1 MRRLARVALA
11 CACACA
17 TAGPAFANDTTAR
30 VAAGGIEP
38 LKSADVR
45 MLQETLT
52 ISRKLVTVRY
62 RFLNESDRDVHA
74 TIAFPMPAYGWWS
87 GESEI
92 DSHSV
97 PMDSFEV
104 KVDGAVVP
112 TRSVRRALVRGRDVT
127 RELRALGLSDEQLFV
142 NFGRASSAYRG
153 SADLRPGLE
162 KRVRKVIGGT
172 TMDRWQVEETRL
184 WEQTFPAHRE
194 IVVEHR
200 YAPFVGRIY
209 DAPYQKG
216 HAVDESSPE
225 LAPSSLAGAAEHSP
239 AEACVDDELRVAMQ
253 RKAARLAA
261 GGAASVW
268 RNLEDVEYILGT
280 GRNWKGPIA
289 DFTLRIEK
297 DKPGDIVSLC
307 FPGQPKRVSPTVL
320 EFHQVDLVP
329 QDRLV
334 VYFYSIEGLADS
346 P

>member
-1 MRRLARVALA
+1 MPRALRTFALA
-11 CACACA
+11 CAAAAACV
-17 TAGPAFANDTTAR
+17 GSAFANDTTAR

-52 ISRKLVTVRY
+52 ISQKLVTVRY

-74 TIAFPMPAYGWWS
+74 TIAFPMPAYGFWN

-92 DSHSV
+92 DSHNV
-97 PMDSFEV
+97 PLGDFEV
-104 KVDGAVVP
+104 KVDGVVVP

-127 RELRALGLSDEQLFV
+127 RELRALGLDDEQLFTT
-142 NFGRASSAYRG
+142 FGLASDAHPH
-153 SADLRPGLE
+153 AEDLPPALE
-162 KRVRKVIGGT
+162 KRVRKVIGG
-172 TMDRWQVEETRL
+172 DANERWQVEETRL
-184 WEQTFPAHRE
+184 WEQVFPAHRE

-200 YAPFVGRIY
+200 YAPFVGRVY
-209 DAPYQKG
+209 DAPYQHG
-216 HAVDESSPE
+216 HDVDGSAPV
-225 LAPSSLAGAAEHSP
+225 LAPSSLQGQDHSP
-239 AEACVDDELRVAMQ
+239 DEACVDAELRAAMQ

-268 RNLEDVEYILGT
+268 RNLDDVEYILGT

-297 DKPGDIVSLC
+297 ERPGDIVSLC

-334 VYFYSIEGLADS
+334 VYFYSVEGFADS

>member
-1 MRRLARVALA
+1 MLRAFALA
-11 CACACA
+11 GACAF
-17 TAGPAFANDTTAR
+17 AGSAFANDTTAR

-52 ISRKLVTVRY
+52 ISQKLVTVRY
-62 RFLNESDRDVHA
+62 RFLNESDRDIHA
-74 TIAFPMPAYGWWS
+74 TIAFPMPAYGFWN

-97 PMDSFEV
+97 PMNSFEV
-104 KVDGAVVP
+104 KVDGVVVP

-142 NFGRASSAYRG
+142 NFGRASDAYRD
-153 SADLRPGLE
+153 AEDLPPAQER
-162 KRVRKVIGGT
+162 RVRKVIGGT
-172 TMDRWQVEETRL
+172 AMDRWQVEETRL

-200 YAPFVGRIY
+200 YEPFVGRIY
-209 DAPYQKG
+209 DVPYQRG
-216 HAVDESSPE
+216 HGVDGSSPV
-225 LAPSSLAGAAEHSP
+225 LAPSSTQGPDHSP
-239 AEACVDDELRVAMQ
+239 DEACVDADLRAAMQ
-253 RKAARLAA
+253 RKASRLAS
-261 GGAASVW
+261 GGAPSVW
-268 RNLEDVEYILGT
+268 RNLDDVEYILGT

-297 DKPGDIVSLC
+297 ARPEDIVSLC

-334 VYFYSIEGLADS
+334 VYFYSIEGAADS